1 MRFNR
6 HIYRES
12 KNKIILWSILKM
24 KTLIIYKSIHLGSTK
39 IIAEIMGKILYADV
53 IEANEFNADNIG
65 NYDLIGFGSGIYDDT
80 FHKSI
85 FKLIE
90 KLPSINKNN
99 VFLFSTA
106 GVIYDKS
113 HREIRKKLTNKN
125 ANIIDEFFCKGLNKN
140 SFLKYIGG
148 MNKGR
153 PNAAD
158 LENAEQFAK
167 GIILKLKLN
176 TKQ

>member
-1 MRFNR
+1 
-6 HIYRES
+6 
-12 KNKIILWSILKM
+12 M

-39 IIAEIMGKILYADV
+39 KIADALGKIMDADV
-53 IEANEFNADNIG
+53 IEASKFDINTFND
-65 NYDLIGFGSGIYDDT
+65 YELVGFGSGIYDDK

-85 FKLIE
+85 FDLIE
-90 KLPSINKNN
+90 KLPNLENKN

-113 HREIRKKLTNKN
+113 HREIRNKLTSHKS
-125 ANIIDEFFCKGLNKN
+125 IIVDEFYCKGFNKN

-153 PNAAD
+153 PNPND
-158 LENAEQFAK
+158 LKNAEQFAS
-167 GIILKLKLN
+167 GVILK
-176 TKQ
+176 QGIPV

>member
-1 MRFNR
+1 
-6 HIYRES
+6 
-12 KNKIILWSILKM
+12 M

-39 IIAEIMGKILYADV
+39 IIADTLGKIMDADV
-53 IEANEFNADNIG
+53 IDASKFDINNFDN
-65 NYDLIGFGSGIYDDT
+65 YELVGFGSGIYDDS

-85 FKLIE
+85 FNIIE
-90 KLPSINKNN
+90 KVANLENKN

-113 HREIRKKLTNKN
+113 HREIRGKLTSKN
-125 ANIIDEFFCKGLNKN
+125 ANIIDEFYCKGHNKN

-153 PNAAD
+153 PNSND
-158 LENAEQFAK
+158 LKNAEQFAS
-167 GIILKLKLN
+167 GVILK
-176 TKQ
+176 QGIPV

>member
-1 MRFNR
+1 
-6 HIYRES
+6 
-12 KNKIILWSILKM
+12 M

-39 IIAEIMGKILYADV
+39 KIAEIMGRVFVADV
-53 IEANEFNADNIG
+53 IEANKFNAENIG
-65 NYDLIGFGSGIYDDT
+65 NYDLIGFGSGIYDDK
-80 FHKSI
+80 FHNSI
-85 FKLIE
+85 FKLID
-90 KLPSINKNN
+90 KLTNLKRNS

-113 HREIRKKLTNKN
+113 HSEIRKKLTSKN
-125 ANIIDEFFCKGLNKN
+125 ANIIDEFFCKGFNKN

-153 PNAAD
+153 PNADD

-167 GIILKLKLN
+167 GIILKIEAQHK
-176 TKQ
+176 TIR